1 MAIPAGVARG
11 SAVVAAYAALSVVM
25 TWPLATRLGTSLA
38 GDFGDPT
45 FVAWVMGW
53 VDAHLT
59 RVLTGDLAAWGAMW
73 NAPIFAPE
81 AATLTYSDHFL
92 AQAVLALPIWW
103 ATGNAL
109 LAYNVVF
116 LTTMTLTAVAAHG
129 LAVRWWG
136 VTLAGVVAALLC
148 TFNDYRTFWSLS
160 HLQILSIQWWLFGL
174 WGLDVFIARGSRRAL
189 AGATLSLVA
198 LHYSSSYLMAY
209 CAPFTAAVV
218 LWSMARHDRL
228 ADRRVWTGV
237 IGAAVVSVVAVAPVM
252 LRYLAMRE
260 TLGFARTLDE
270 TSGNGAT
277 IAAYIGALPWLG
289 PLLLIGVAGVAAPAT
304 AVGVSRR
311 VRGVLLALAGLALLL
326 GCGPLIRYD
335 GQAASITGPYEFLR
349 LYVPAFDGLRVPHRF
364 VTIAASL
371 LALLGGAAAVWLCR
385 WRLGI
390 AATVVAVALVTR
402 HGWQPPFPID
412 GVLASGALA
421 APPAYLRPSPVSP
434 RLYQFVAAIPA
445 DAVVAEL
452 PFGELSHEIRY
463 TFFSGQHRRRTLN
476 GYSGVLP
483 DSYLARQKLL
493 AAPLD
498 QPEASWT
505 ALRAATHVVVHDRS
519 WPDGTGARIR
529 VWLEGHGARVVAS
542 VDGAWLYQLPPH

>member
-1 MAIPAGVARG
+1 MPIPAGVARG
-11 SAVVAAYAALSVVM
+11 SAVVAAYAALSLLM
-25 TWPLATRLGTSLA
+25 TWPLATQLGTSLA

-53 VDAHLT
+53 VDDHLT
-59 RVLTGDLAAWGAMW
+59 RVLTGDGSAWGAMW

-92 AQAVLALPIWW
+92 AQAILALPIWW

-136 VTLAGVVAALLC
+136 ATVAGVVAALLC

-174 WGLDVFIARGSRRAL
+174 WGLDVFIASGSRRAL
-189 AGATLSLVA
+189 AGATVSLVA

-209 CAPFTAAVV
+209 CAPFTAAVA
-218 LWSMARHDRL
+218 LWSLARHGRL
-228 ADRRVWTGV
+228 ADRRAWIGV
-237 IGAAVVSVVAVAPVM
+237 IGAGLVSLAAVAPVL
-252 LRYLAMRE
+252 LRYLSMRQA
-260 TLGFARTLDE
+260 LGFARTFDE

-277 IAAYIGALPWLG
+277 IVAYIGALPWLA
-289 PLLLIGVAGVAAPAT
+289 PLLLIAVAGVVAPARV
-304 AVGVSRR
+304 VGVSRR
-311 VRGVLLALAGLALLL
+311 ARGVLLTLAAIAFVLSL
-326 GCGPLIRYD
+326 GPLIRYD
-335 GQAASITGPYEFLR
+335 GQAAAIPGPYELLR

-364 VTIAASL
+364 ATIAATL
-371 LALLGGAAAVWLCR
+371 LALLGGAAAAWLCR
-385 WRLGI
+385 WRLGV

-412 GVLASGALA
+412 GVLAHGALA
-421 APPAYLRPSPVSP
+421 APPAYLRPSPVMP
-434 RLYQFVAAIPA
+434 RLYGFVATTPA

-452 PFGELSHEIRY
+452 PFGELSYEIRY
-463 TFFSGQHRRRTLN
+463 TFFSGQHRRRILN

-483 DSYLARQKLL
+483 PSYLTRQAILG
-493 AAPLD
+493 APLD
-498 QPEASWT
+498 QPDTAWT
-505 ALRAATHVVVHDRS
+505 ALSAATHVVVHDGG
-519 WPDGTGARIR
+519 WPDDTGARVR
-529 VWLEGHGARVVAS
+529 AWLESHGARVTTS